1 MYTMSSKLKLFSMA
15 LIIVGAIGLIYG
27 FIDAPS
33 SVEDVKEMLHAEDA
47 AHVGDS
53 VAMESSGVGEAA
65 HADEHA
71 EHLFINC
78 KTNLGQLFMFQLYL
92 YF

>member
-1 MYTMSSKLKLFSMA
+1 MYTMSSKLKLFSLA

-47 AHVGDS
+47 AHSGE
-53 VAMESSGVGEAA
+53 VAIGSMVLTKQPMQMNMLSMY
-65 HADEHA
+65 
-71 EHLFINC
+71 FINC
-78 KTNLGQLFMFQLYL
+78 KTNLGQLFTFQLYL